1 VNRALDLSLRLTAIA
16 LLLRPM
22 GPWYVR
28 PAILAAAALMLTVPR
43 LLSSGALWFGMA
55 GAVFVRIAVDWPL
68 ADNHI
73 YLLGYW
79 CLANGIALR
88 DREPQ
93 TALAEMSRWLLGL
106 AFALAVIWKSVLSPD
121 FLDGRF
127 FRVTFLTD
135 PRMVEPAM
143 LLGGVTADQ
152 LEESRR
158 ALEALP
164 EGAELVEPRRVPETP
179 RLRTLSAVS
188 TWGILVHEAAI
199 AVSMLLPLWRGV
211 AASRHA
217 VLLAFCGVT
226 YAFAPVAGF
235 GWLLLV
241 MGVAQVAPAN
251 VWLRRTYLAAFL
263 LVLFY
268 SEVPWPELLL
278 RLTS

>member
-1 VNRALDLSLRLTAIA
+1 LNRALDLSLRLTAIA

-28 PAILAAAALMLTVPR
+28 PVILAAAALMLTVPR
-43 LLSSGALWFGMA
+43 FLCRGALWFA
-55 GAVFVRIAVDWPL
+55 VTAAVFVRIAVDWPL

-73 YLLGYW
+73 YLIGYW
-79 CLANGIALR
+79 CLANAIALR
-88 DREPQ
+88 DGDPPG
-93 TALAEMSRWLLGL
+93 ALADMSRWLLGL
-106 AFALAVIWKSVLSPD
+106 AFALAVIWKAVLSPD

-143 LLGGVTADQ
+143 LLGGLTAQQ
-152 LEESRR
+152 LEQSRR

-164 EGAELVEPRRVPETP
+164 EGAELLEPRRVPETP
-179 RLRTLSAVS
+179 RLRALSTVS
-188 TWGILVHEAAI
+188 TWGILTHEAALAI
-199 AVSMLLPLWRGV
+199 SMLLPLWRGV
-211 AASRHA
+211 AAARHA
-217 VLLAFCGVT
+217 LLLSFCAIT

-241 MGVAQVAPAN
+241 MGVAQVPPAS
-251 VWLRRTYLAAFL
+251 VWLRRAYLAAFL
-263 LVLFY
+263 VVLFY

-278 RLTS
+278 RLRS